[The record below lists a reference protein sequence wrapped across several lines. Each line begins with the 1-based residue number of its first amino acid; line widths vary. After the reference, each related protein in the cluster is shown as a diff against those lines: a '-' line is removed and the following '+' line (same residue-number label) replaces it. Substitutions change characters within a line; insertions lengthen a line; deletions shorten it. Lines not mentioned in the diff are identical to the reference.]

1 MRNRALRLFAGVAVA
16 VAATVAIAAT
26 DTQNLVVVRKS
37 ATAEP
42 GAANRFT
49 GKAVVESRFEGA
61 RPSHLAAALVSFEPG
76 ARTAWHTHPHGQM
89 LVVTA
94 GCGWVQQEGGER
106 QQIRA
111 GDIVWTPPGVKH
123 WHGAGSQGPMSHA
136 AVHERFDQQEVVWMQ
151 KVSDEEYGN
160 ASCKA

>member
-1 MRNRALRLFAGVAVA
+1 MRKRALRLFAGAN
-16 VAATVAIAAT
+16 AAIVVMAAFAAT
-26 DTQNLVVVRKS
+26 DAQRLIVVRKS

-61 RPSHLAAALVSFEPG
+61 QPSHLAAALVSFEPG

-89 LVVTA
+89 LVVTS

-151 KVSDEEYGN
+151 KVSDQEYGN
-160 ASCKA
+160 ASCKV